1 MNDRFVVAKLQF
13 FGFVDS
19 LFKPFLTAYQTDW
32 PVLQFMYG
40 DLIDMVR
47 NLLQLFMK
55 PDVLNKCTSETAL
68 KELDLKK
75 KDNMLCQRKLNN
87 GFATELTI
95 TEMVRKDLVTDA
107 EVSEFK
113 KQSLKFLVATAENC
127 LKEVQ

>member
-1 MNDRFVVAKLQF
+1 
-13 FGFVDS
+13 
-19 LFKPFLTAYQTDW
+19 
-32 PVLQFMYG
+32 MYG

-55 PDVLNKCTSETAL
+55 PDVLNKCTSETVL

-95 TEMVRKDLVTDA
+95 TEMVRKDFVTDA